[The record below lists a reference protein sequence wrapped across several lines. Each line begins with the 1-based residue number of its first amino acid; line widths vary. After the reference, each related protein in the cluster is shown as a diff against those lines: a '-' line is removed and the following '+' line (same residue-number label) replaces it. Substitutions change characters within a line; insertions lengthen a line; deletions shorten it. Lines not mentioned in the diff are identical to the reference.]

1 MSMSSLELAVIK
13 LLHLSESK
21 LNRPNATESRR
32 SIPSVMSILVSSHTA
47 DRNSKRNSIII
58 DAS

>member
-21 LNRPNATESRR
+21 LNKPNATESR

-47 DRNSKRNSIII
+47 DRDSKRNSIII